1 MVLLSLLAAALLSPA
16 RAVAVS
22 PDLKLSF
29 DSLRAEVRPAPP
41 PTVAELIDTLRSSRD
56 RSEQRKAIDSLV
68 WRAAVM
74 DASDALLTTAAL
86 EDAAS
91 SSLYA
96 EDVRA
101 KALYGAGQCAAWFKD
116 ETAFRR
122 ATMMLADWARFSDAD
137 SRSRYRPYALK
148 GLAEAAGRLD
158 SFGASAAEE
167 MLTAAFDVLELTE
180 RSTEK
185 VFAALFLEKVLSHRG
200 AWVMQTRPELSRRFA
215 DEVFRPIESNVEAF
229 VGSSE
234 NTPDYRYLMM
244 RCLRFA
250 AWNDPYQ
257 PDLRWRAKQL
267 FYQLSERERE
277 PRLRQLAR
285 MYHDSI
291 RS

>member
-1 MVLLSLLAAALLSPA
+1 MILPTLLAAAALASA
-16 RAVAVS
+16 SGAAVA
-22 PDLKLSF
+22 PDLRSSF
-29 DSLRAEVRPAPP
+29 ESLRAEVRPAPP
-41 PTVAELIDTLRSSRD
+41 PTVSELIDALRASRD
-56 RSEQRKAIDSLV
+56 RSEQRKTIDQLV
-68 WRAAVM
+68 WRAAGM
-74 DASDALLTTAAL
+74 DASDALLTTAAF
-86 EDAAS
+86 EDVAS
-91 SSLYA
+91 SSLYS

-122 ATMMLADWARFSDAD
+122 ATMMLADWARLPDAD
-137 SRSRYRPYALK
+137 ARSRYRPYALK

-158 SFGASAAEE
+158 SFGTSAAEE
-167 MLTAAFDVLELTE
+167 MLSAAFDVFELTE
-180 RSTEK
+180 RSAEK

-234 NTPDYRYLMM
+234 NTADYRYLMM

-250 AWNDPYQ
+250 AWSDPYQ
-257 PDLRWRAKQL
+257 PDLRWRVKQL

-285 MYHDSI
+285 MYYEAI